1 MKDRYNFAVIGCGAL
16 ARSAHIP
23 NIARSPR
30 MVLHTCCDVSAEA
43 LDECRT
49 KFGALHTTGDYLAA
63 IANPEVDV
71 ICLATTEKLR
81 LPVIAAAAKAGKPI
95 YIEKPVARTLKEM
108 YEIQK
113 VIRESGIPACVGHNR
128 RCSPAMIEAHRI
140 FRNHMNDP
148 KPAGWRWDREG
159 ADRPNL
165 PSNGVAGM
173 TVRINDD
180 WWSWKSWVFDK
191 EQAPEGQMLFEM
203 THYTDMCNWFLDARP
218 QQVVALERGQLNS
231 GVVIAYKTGEMA
243 TLSMYANG
251 TFGYP
256 KELYEMF
263 GQGGAVV
270 VDHMVEIRTAGIPGV
285 PDRIP
290 FPYIKDRHPN
300 VGTEGGIYG
309 WLAKKRA
316 ACAEAEQKGDPMLA
330 FTAEPDK
337 GHAHAMERFLD
348 EIIGTGPKVC
358 PIDDA
363 VLATRV
369 AFAAIQSAKTGR
381 AVNLDEV

>member
-16 ARSAHIP
+16 ARYAHIP
-23 NIARSPR
+23 NIVKSPR
-30 MVLHTCCDVSAEA
+30 MVLHTCCDVSQEA
-43 LDECRT
+43 LAECRSQ
-49 KFGALHTTGDYLAA
+49 FGALHTTSDFHAA
-63 IANPEVDV
+63 INDPEVDV

-128 RCSPAMIEAHRI
+128 RSSPAMIEAHRI
-140 FRNHMNDP
+140 FRSHMANP
-148 KPAGWRWDREG
+148 KQAPWRWDREG
-159 ADRPNL
+159 ADRPKL
-165 PSNGVAGM
+165 PSDGVAGM

-203 THYTDMCNWFLDARP
+203 THYTDMCNWFLDAQP

-263 GQGGAVV
+263 GQGGAVI
-270 VDHMVEIRTAGIPGV
+270 VDHMTEIRTAGIPGV

-290 FPYIKDRHPN
+290 FPFLKDRHPN

-330 FTAEPDK
+330 FAAEPDK

-348 EIIGTGPKVC
+348 EILGKGPKVC

-369 AFAAIQSAKTGR
+369 AFAAIQSVKTGR
-381 AVNLDEV
+381 AVNMDEV